1 MDKLDKINWMA
12 IISTMKYIQQKEQIT
27 HILNDMENFESLCWN
42 KETRNKLIPTYNTIG
57 IQFSKDK
64 SYP

>member
-1 MDKLDKINWMA
+1 M
-12 IISTMKYIQQKEQIT
+12 T
-27 HILNDMENFESLCWN
+27 HILNDMENFESLYWD
-42 KETRNKLIPTYNTIG
+42 KETRNKLIPTYNTID